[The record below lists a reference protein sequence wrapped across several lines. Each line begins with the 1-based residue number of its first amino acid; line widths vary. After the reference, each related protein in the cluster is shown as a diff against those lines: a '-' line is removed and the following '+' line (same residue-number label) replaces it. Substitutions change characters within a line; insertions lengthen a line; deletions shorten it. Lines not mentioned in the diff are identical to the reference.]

1 MIQDSRSQRGRGIK
15 RVFSKRIQINDEA
28 QEVMLYAIH
37 YVFLC
42 LCRKLDA

>member
-28 QEVMLYAIH
+28 QEVMLYDTLR
-37 YVFLC
+37 FPLP
-42 LCRKLDA
+42 LSKT

>member
-28 QEVMLYAIH
+28 RG
-37 YVFLC
+37 YVIRDTLRFPLP
-42 LCRKLDA
+42 LSKT